1 MLYTFRQHLGHW
13 DKFGELL
20 YKLRYPSSDAKEKPK
35 LGFNIGALLRVSQ
48 YFISLGYV
56 VYMSKSLFKNHKKF
70 MQRLRMFNDF
80 DTFDADDSGCF
91 TDSTEAKYII
101 YAWFCV
107 KSSRWYLGDRKSV
120 V

>member
-20 YKLRYPSSDAKEKPK
+20 YKLRYPSSDAKEKPR

-70 MQRLRMFNDF
+70 MQRLKMFNDF
-80 DTFDADDSGCF
+80 DTFDADDSGRFIDF
-91 TDSTEAKYII
+91 T
-101 YAWFCV
+101 
-107 KSSRWYLGDRKSV
+107 
-120 V
+120 